1 MTPVVPSA
9 TSAMLMARSAA
20 KIGLATATIFSGGQ
34 AHRAGSDRRERIASK
49 LLRAARMGG
58 NSAYS
63 YADTPTSTAQDS
75 AGTATFV
82 IAGRPDA
89 AAHPYAVPRPSAPG
103 HRCRNWPYS
112 EATWPVSTGRG

>member
-9 TSAMLMARSAA
+9 RSAMLVARSAA
-20 KIGLATATIFSGGQ
+20 EIGLAIATIFSGGQ
-34 AHRAGSDRRERIASK
+34 AHRAGSDSRERIASK

-63 YADTPTSTAQDS
+63 YADTPTRTAQDS

-82 IAGRPDA
+82 IAGRPSV
-89 AAHPYAVPRPSAPG
+89 AAHPCATPGPSAPG
-103 HRCRNWPYS
+103 HRCRN
-112 EATWPVSTGRG
+112 